1 MTGYRIYRGTRT
13 GNETLLASVG
23 TGTTYTDTSA
33 TNGTTYYYRVSA
45 TNGLGESLPSNE
57 RSAAPA
63 TTPGAPTLNT
73 ATGGNNNV
81 ALTWTAPAS
90 NGGATLTGYR
100 IYRGTAAG
108 NETLLT
114 SVGTGTTYTDTTAV
128 NGTTYYYQ
136 VSAMNSVGESARSLE
151 RSALP
156 ATTAGAPTLTS
167 ATAGDG
173 KIDLAW
179 TAPSNG
185 GSPITGYRI
194 YRGTTSGS
202 ETLLTNAG
210 GSTTTYTDT
219 SATNGTTYYY
229 EVSAVNAVGEG
240 LPSNERSAT
249 PVASSA
255 VPTAPTLMSATPG
268 NSVTLVWSAPASTG
282 GSPITGYN
290 IYRGTTSG
298 GENLLLA
305 VGNVTTYTDE
315 TTTDGTTYYYQ
326 VSAVNASGESA
337 RSIERSAT
345 PHASDTTPPSTP
357 SGLKVLLTGTTQIA
371 LGWNPSTDNTG
382 VTAYQIFRNGS
393 LVGTVGLSRYL
404 ASGLAPGASYT
415 FQVRAL
421 DAAGNQSPASTSL
434 SARAA
439 TVGRG
444 STGTVSGVAYT
455 QAGAQLSSGTVT
467 LTSAGG
473 AVKPAK
479 WSKGVWTVSSLAAGT
494 YTVTISVTGYQT
506 QTSVT
511 TVLGGQK
518 SLVLTTL

>member
-1 MTGYRIYRGTRT
+1 
-13 GNETLLASVG
+13 
-23 TGTTYTDTSA
+23 
-33 TNGTTYYYRVSA
+33 
-45 TNGLGESLPSNE
+45 
-57 RSAAPA
+57 
-63 TTPGAPTLNT
+63 
-73 ATGGNNNV
+73 
-81 ALTWTAPAS
+81 
-90 NGGATLTGYR
+90 
-100 IYRGTAAG
+100 
-108 NETLLT
+108 
-114 SVGTGTTYTDTTAV
+114 
-128 NGTTYYYQ
+128 
-136 VSAMNSVGESARSLE
+136 MNSVGESARSLE

-185 GSPITGYRI
+185 GSAITGYRI

-229 EVSAVNAVGEG
+229 EVSAVNAVGKAFRERAVCDSGRVQRRPDRTHAHVCDARQQRDAG
-240 LPSNERSAT
+240 LERTRLHRWLADHRVQHL
-249 PVASSA
+249 PR
-255 VPTAPTLMSATPG
+255 
-268 NSVTLVWSAPASTG
+268 NHE
-282 GSPITGYN
+282 
-290 IYRGTTSG
+290 RRRD
-298 GENLLLA
+298 LLLA

-371 LGWNPSTDNTG
+371 HWLESVDGQYG

-393 LVGTVGLSRYL
+393 LVGPSACPGTSPPASHPVRTTV
-404 ASGLAPGASYT
+404 PGP
-415 FQVRAL
+415 RL
-421 DAAGNQSPASTSL
+421 GRRGNQSPGSTSL
-434 SARAA
+434 SARPPPSDGARA
-439 TVGRG
+439 
-444 STGTVSGVAYT
+444 GTVSGVAYT

-479 WSKGVWTVSSLAAGT
+479 WSKGVGRFRVRRHVHRDDQRDG
-494 YTVTISVTGYQT
+494 VPD